1 MWCWRV
7 RRDLTALA
15 DGELSARRSAAIR
28 GHVEQCDDCRAVWEE
43 TERAVQLQR
52 QLVPGV
58 FAVRDLAV
66 DPMLREVR
74 LRLDDDGSGPAK
86 WWFWHPALITAA
98 AVLSVV
104 MVSVLGLFN
113 PLLVAVGLEEPPE
126 QVAQQPELFRDY
138 PLFEHLEAL
147 ENFDTLQSGSDSGTG
162 ADSNE

>member
-15 DGELSARRSAAIR
+15 DGELSPRRGAAVR
-28 GHVEQCDDCRAVWEE
+28 GHLEQCSDCRALWQE
-43 TERAVQLQR
+43 TQRAVQLQQR
-52 QLVPGV
+52 LMPGAFEV
-58 FAVRDLAV
+58 LDLAV

-74 LRLDDDGSGPAK
+74 LRLDDDGSGQMRR
-86 WWFWHPALITAA
+86 WFWHPAVITAA
-98 AVLSVV
+98 AAVGLM

-126 QVAQQPELFRDY
+126 EVAQRPELFRDY

-147 ENFDTLQSGSDSGTG
+147 ENFDALQSGSGSATG
-162 ADSNE
+162 AEANE